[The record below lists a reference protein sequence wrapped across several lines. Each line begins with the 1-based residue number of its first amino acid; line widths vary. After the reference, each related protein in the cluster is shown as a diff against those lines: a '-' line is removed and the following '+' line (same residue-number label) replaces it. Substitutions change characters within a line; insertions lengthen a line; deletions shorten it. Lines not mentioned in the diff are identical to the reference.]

1 MESQE
6 SKQAGLF
13 SAIFVSMRIGHWI
26 KNGFVLAPLLFSMSF
41 NDPDAW
47 VKALAA
53 TFAFGL
59 LSSGVYL
66 INDICDRNRDR
77 AHPVKRDRP
86 IASGSL
92 SVSVAAVFAIVLVVA
107 GMAVSVAVAMPIDQ
121 TQPLG
126 GWAVVVW
133 AGGYF
138 VLNLLYSFWLKSH
151 IIIDVIIVALGFV
164 LRAMAGAAAIS
175 TPVSPWLVVCTFTLC
190 LFIALTK
197 RRGEILSLLPDQA
210 AEARPVSKAYDMK
223 DIDYMVTVSSAMAIL
238 TYCLYCLAPGTV
250 NRIGSAHMVW
260 TIPIVL
266 YGMFRFNRITS
277 QAASQ
282 DPAKVLLRDR
292 IMWLVLIGYV
302 VATGLILVYGSS
314 DAVRSILD
322 VDLITA

>member
-1 MESQE
+1 MVSQE
-6 SKQAGLF
+6 SKQTGLF
-13 SAIFVSMRIGHWI
+13 SAIFVSMRVGHWI

-47 VKALAA
+47 LKALAA

-59 LSSGVYL
+59 LSSAVYL
-66 INDICDRNRDR
+66 VNDICDRNRDR

-86 IASGSL
+86 IASGQL
-92 SVSVAAVFAIVLVVA
+92 SVAVAAVVAVVLVIAAMAV
-107 GMAVSVAVAMPIDQ
+107 AVSVAMPVDQ

-126 GWAVVVW
+126 GWALVVW
-133 AGGYF
+133 AGAYF
-138 VLNLLYSFWLKSH
+138 VLNLLYSLWLKSH
-151 IIIDVIIVALGFV
+151 TIIDVIVVALGFV

-197 RRGEILSLLPDQA
+197 RRGEILSLPAEMA
-210 AEARPVSKAYDMK
+210 AQARPASRGYELK
-223 DIDYMVTVSSAMAIL
+223 DIDYMVTVSSSMAIL

-260 TIPIVL
+260 TIPIVI
-266 YGMFRFNRITS
+266 YGMFRFNRITGQGGS
-277 QAASQ
+277 D
-282 DPAKVLLRDR
+282 DPAGVLLRDR
-292 IMWLVLIGYV
+292 IMWLVLTGYV
-302 VATGLILVYGSS
+302 VATGLILVYGSA

-322 VDLITA
+322 MDLITS

>member
-1 MESQE
+1 
-6 SKQAGLF
+6 
-13 SAIFVSMRIGHWI
+13 MRIGHWI

-41 NDPDAW
+41 DDPDAW

-86 IASGSL
+86 IASGQL
-92 SVSVAAVFAIVLVVA
+92 PVSVAAVFAIVLVIA
-107 GMAVSVAVAMPIDQ
+107 GMAVSVAVAMPLDQ

-133 AGGYF
+133 AAGYF

-151 IIIDVIIVALGFV
+151 IIIDVIVVALGFV

-210 AEARPVSKAYDMK
+210 AKARPVSKAYDIK

-260 TIPIVL
+260 TIPIVI

-302 VATGLILVYGSS
+302 VATGLILVYGSA

-322 VDLITA
+322 MDLITT